1 MLKCLKDDRQ
11 IYGINV
17 AELSTAE
24 DKEEQQQQEPLNQEN
39 SNFTMDDVTRN
50 LVPDLLGDFQVS
62 SSTDIMK
69 DEPDEDNWMNKSSNN
84 FPSDPSGDRQV
95 PEVCFSFIMI
105 YSRCMNEYYFS
116 KEISVVNCNNF
127 ISIQKTSSL
136 NFLM

>member
-50 LVPDLLGDFQVS
+50 LVPDLLGDCQVS

-69 DEPDEDNWMNKSSNN
+69 VDEDDWMKSSDN

-95 PEVCFSFIMI
+95 PEVCFSFNMI
-105 YSRCMNEYYFS
+105 YSR
-116 KEISVVNCNNF
+116 
-127 ISIQKTSSL
+127 
-136 NFLM
+136 

>member
-24 DKEEQQQQEPLNQEN
+24 DKEQQQQEPLNQEN

-95 PEVCFSFIMI
+95 PEVC
-105 YSRCMNEYYFS
+105 
-116 KEISVVNCNNF
+116 
-127 ISIQKTSSL
+127 
-136 NFLM
+136 

>member
-17 AELSTAE
+17 AELCTTE
-24 DKEEQQQQEPLNQEN
+24 DKEQQQQEPLNQEN

-84 FPSDPSGDRQV
+84 FPSDPSGDHQV

-105 YSRCMNEYYFS
+105 YGRGN
-116 KEISVVNCNNF
+116 SVH
-127 ISIQKTSSL
+127 IK
-136 NFLM
+136 